1 MAAST
6 AVPHLMHQLRTVN
19 PSAPRL
25 IWYGPNSERIE
36 LSGRVLDNWVAKTSN
51 LLVEELDAEPGT
63 RVSLLLPGHWKTLV
77 WALACWQVG
86 AVPIASTVRDENHD
100 ADIVVSSEDTA
111 AVNPPAQLLVLVALG
126 ALDLKYPGTV
136 PAGAVDYM
144 AQVRGYG
151 DEFLDLPPAIED
163 QTALELTDGEL
174 SMPVLFDRAAACGW
188 TPGGVLLV
196 PAELPLETTLAA
208 AVHCWT
214 TGGTLI
220 VGHASVDLSA
230 DLLASEQVTDR
241 VGA

>member
-51 LLVEELDAEPGT
+51 LLVEELDAVPGT
-63 RVSLLLPGHWKTLV
+63 RVNLLLPGHWKTLV

-86 AVPIASTVRDENHD
+86 AVPVASAVTADTA
-100 ADIVVSSEDTA
+100 ADIVVSSDDTA
-111 AVNPPAQLLVLVALG
+111 AVNSPSQLLVLVALG
-126 ALDLKYPGTV
+126 ALDLKYPGTI
-136 PAGAVDYM
+136 PAGAVDY
-144 AQVRGYG
+144 AAEVRGYG
-151 DEFLDLPPAIED
+151 DEFLDLPPAIEG
-163 QTALELTDGEL
+163 QTAMELADGGL

-196 PAELPLETTLAA
+196 PADLPLETTLAA

-220 VGHASVDLSA
+220 VAHASVELSA
-230 DLLASEQVTDR
+230 DLVASERVTDR